1 MAAES
6 SPPLSRATSPG
17 LAGAGSSPSCRRSS
31 AASTASLASSAAA
44 PSKPGGK
51 PGARGPWG
59 AAAPAAPTAD
69 APMRRPTARLLHRL
83 LAASAQA
90 EQQRHDAHFGSVR
103 VELVPPTRH
112 WLEEEQGAGDA
123 ARQLDESPA
132 VALRRKL
139 AAAQEQSARAA
150 AQRSAGQVVIEPFE
164 PSVLSRP
171 EEAEA
176 RLAAERAA
184 REREAEARRAAK
196 ADDAESSGAAQIRD
210 FEASFRARQ
219 TALSAALDAV
229 ADAGAL
235 DGCAAQ
241 VAGLHELVAS
251 ASSFLPVAIR
261 ETSSGAVRDLEARLK
276 AERER

>member
-1 MAAES
+1 MADDAE
-6 SPPLSRATSPG
+6 
-17 LAGAGSSPSCRRSS
+17 
-31 AASTASLASSAAA
+31 
-44 PSKPGGK
+44 
-51 PGARGPWG
+51 
-59 AAAPAAPTAD
+59 
-69 APMRRPTARLLHRL
+69 
-83 LAASAQA
+83 LAA
-90 EQQRHDAHFGSVR
+90 R
-103 VELVPPTRH
+103 
-112 WLEEEQGAGDA
+112 
-123 ARQLDESPA
+123 
-132 VALRRKL
+132 
-139 AAAQEQSARAA
+139 RAA
-150 AQRSAGQVVIEPFE
+150 MD
-164 PSVLSRP
+164 
-171 EEAEA
+171 
-176 RLAAERAA
+176 ERMAA

>member
-1 MAAES
+1 MPVEGGYVRSLRGVAGGAPARWELGATRAES
-6 SPPLSRATSPG
+6 CMMSARN
-17 LAGAGSSPSCRRSS
+17 RRRVGNAS
-31 AASTASLASSAAA
+31 AM
-44 PSKPGGK
+44 
-51 PGARGPWG
+51 
-59 AAAPAAPTAD
+59 AD
-69 APMRRPTARLLHRL
+69 DAE
-83 LAASAQA
+83 LAA
-90 EQQRHDAHFGSVR
+90 R
-103 VELVPPTRH
+103 
-112 WLEEEQGAGDA
+112 
-123 ARQLDESPA
+123 
-132 VALRRKL
+132 
-139 AAAQEQSARAA
+139 RAA
-150 AQRSAGQVVIEPFE
+150 MD
-164 PSVLSRP
+164 
-171 EEAEA
+171 
-176 RLAAERAA
+176 ERMAA
-184 REREAEARRAAK
+184 REREAEARRGAK

>member
-1 MAAES
+1 MNTMI
-6 SPPLSRATSPG
+6 R
-17 LAGAGSSPSCRRSS
+17 
-31 AASTASLASSAAA
+31 
-44 PSKPGGK
+44 
-51 PGARGPWG
+51 GARDPDAISSEARAKSCMMSARNGRPRRNHVG
-59 AAAPAAPTAD
+59 NASAMAD
-69 APMRRPTARLLHRL
+69 DAE
-83 LAASAQA
+83 LAA
-90 EQQRHDAHFGSVR
+90 R
-103 VELVPPTRH
+103 
-112 WLEEEQGAGDA
+112 
-123 ARQLDESPA
+123 
-132 VALRRKL
+132 
-139 AAAQEQSARAA
+139 RAA
-150 AQRSAGQVVIEPFE
+150 MD
-164 PSVLSRP
+164 
-171 EEAEA
+171 
-176 RLAAERAA
+176 ERMAA